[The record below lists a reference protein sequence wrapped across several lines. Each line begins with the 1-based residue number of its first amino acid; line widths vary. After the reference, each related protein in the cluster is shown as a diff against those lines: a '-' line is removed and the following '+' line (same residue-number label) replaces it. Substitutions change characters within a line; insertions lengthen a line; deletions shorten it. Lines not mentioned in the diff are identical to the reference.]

1 MTEILR
7 YCQGIMQRGIKES
20 IRTLYYTGELKFGKL
35 VGVDKVGNSNSSG
48 CNSNNS
54 CNCCNCCSCNSNS
67 NSNNN
72 CNNNSNSNNNSNK
85 EIYGRHRW
93 VEYAD
98 YKSNDPTTIPP
109 EYHSWIH
116 HVSDKLPSEML
127 PFSPTYKRPHIA
139 NPTGTDGAYT
149 PPNFLFNIE
158 KSKEELQKEE
168 KNDNKQ

>member
-1 MTEILR
+1 MVVIV
-7 YCQGIMQRGIKES
+7 
-20 IRTLYYTGELKFGKL
+20 YYE
-35 VGVDKVGNSNSSG
+35 NRQ
-48 CNSNNS
+48 
-54 CNCCNCCSCNSNS
+54 
-67 NSNNN
+67 
-72 CNNNSNSNNNSNK
+72 

-168 KNDNKQ
+168 KNGNKQ

>member
-1 MTEILR
+1 MKIDINYVLFLLFHIYKKR
-7 YCQGIMQRGIKES
+7 YYENRQ
-20 IRTLYYTGELKFGKL
+20 
-35 VGVDKVGNSNSSG
+35 
-48 CNSNNS
+48 
-54 CNCCNCCSCNSNS
+54 
-67 NSNNN
+67 
-72 CNNNSNSNNNSNK
+72 

-93 VEYAD
+93 VEYGD

>member
-35 VGVDKVGNSNSSG
+35 VGVDKVGNSNSG
-48 CNSNNS
+48 NN
-54 CNCCNCCSCNSNS
+54 SCNSNS
-67 NSNNN
+67 SNGNSNSS
-72 CNNNSNSNNNSNK
+72 NNNSNSDSKKK